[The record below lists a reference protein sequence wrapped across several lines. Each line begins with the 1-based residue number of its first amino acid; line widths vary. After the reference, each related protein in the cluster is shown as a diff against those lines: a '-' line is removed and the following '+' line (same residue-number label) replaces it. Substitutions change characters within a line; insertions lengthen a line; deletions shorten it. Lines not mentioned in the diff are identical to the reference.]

1 MRMNTAKRRLSR
13 LLVLVGN
20 SLTATGC
27 IALIAG
33 VTGLVSADPFLAG
46 TAFGVR
52 ATGSVI
58 ITGCLMS
65 AIGYGIVDY
74 LEA

>member
-13 LLVLVGN
+13 VLILVGN
-20 SLTATGC
+20 SLTVTGS

-33 VTGLVSADPFLAG
+33 VSGLVSADLILAG
-46 TAFGVR
+46 AGFGIR
-52 ATGSVI
+52 AAGSVT

-65 AIGYGIVDY
+65 AVGYGMVDY

>member
-1 MRMNTAKRRLSR
+1 MRMNAARTRLSR
-13 LLVLVGN
+13 LLILVGN
-20 SLTATGC
+20 SLTVTGC

-33 VTGLVSADPFLAG
+33 VSGQVSADLFLAG

-52 ATGSVI
+52 AAGSVT
-58 ITGCLMS
+58 ITGRLMS
-65 AIGYGIVDY
+65 AGGYGIVDY

>member
-1 MRMNTAKRRLSR
+1 MRMNAARTRLSR
-13 LLVLVGN
+13 LLILVGN
-20 SLTATGC
+20 SLTVTGC

-33 VTGLVSADPFLAG
+33 VSGQVSADLFLAG

-52 ATGSVI
+52 AAGSVT

-65 AIGYGIVDY
+65 AVGYGIVDY

>member
-1 MRMNTAKRRLSR
+1 MNAARRRLSR
-13 LLVLVGN
+13 LLILVGN
-20 SLTATGC
+20 SLTVTGC

-33 VTGLVSADPFLAG
+33 VSGLVSADPLLAG

-52 ATGSVI
+52 ATGSVT
-58 ITGCLMS
+58 ITGCLIS
-65 AIGYGIVDY
+65 AVGYGIVDY

>member
-1 MRMNTAKRRLSR
+1 MQANTAKRRLSR

-20 SLTATGC
+20 FLTAIGC
-27 IALIAG
+27 IALIA
-33 VTGLVSADPFLAG
+33 VVSGLVSADLFPTG
-46 TAFGVR
+46 TAFGIR
-52 ATGSVI
+52 TAGSVT

-65 AIGYGIVDY
+65 AVGYGIVDY

>member
-1 MRMNTAKRRLSR
+1 MQANTAKRRLSR

-20 SLTATGC
+20 FLTATGC
-27 IALIAG
+27 IALIA
-33 VTGLVSADPFLAG
+33 VVSGLISADLFPTGA
-46 TAFGVR
+46 AFGVR
-52 ATGSVI
+52 AAGSVA

-65 AIGYGIVDY
+65 AVGYGIVDY

>member
-1 MRMNTAKRRLSR
+1 MNTAKRRLSR

-20 SLTATGC
+20 FLTATGC

-33 VTGLVSADPFLAG
+33 VSGLVSADLFLAG

-52 ATGSVI
+52 AAGSVT
-58 ITGCLMS
+58 ITGCLIS
-65 AIGYGIVDY
+65 AVGYGIVDY

>member
-1 MRMNTAKRRLSR
+1 MQANTAKRRLSR

-20 SLTATGC
+20 FLTATGF
-27 IALIAG
+27 IALIA
-33 VTGLVSADPFLAG
+33 VVSGLISADLFPTG

-52 ATGSVI
+52 AAGSVT

-65 AIGYGIVDY
+65 AVGYGIVDY